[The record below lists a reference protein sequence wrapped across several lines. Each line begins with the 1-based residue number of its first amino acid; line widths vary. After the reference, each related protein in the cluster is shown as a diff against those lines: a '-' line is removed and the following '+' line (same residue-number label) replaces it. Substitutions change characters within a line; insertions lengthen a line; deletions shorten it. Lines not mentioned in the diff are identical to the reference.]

1 MRTKRICILARNVSL
16 AASACSFNSAKV
28 ERMSD
33 IITGSPMVVK
43 MIVSFNRNTSGQS
56 KLRDLLNPLVRG
68 VIDDQS
74 LLINTNPVE
83 VYKAWVNQVE
93 TQTGKALYVGTM
105 IMYSYMVLIASD
117 VDALCHVCYVLFCM
131 CSV

>member
-1 MRTKRICILARNVSL
+1 
-16 AASACSFNSAKV
+16 
-28 ERMSD
+28 MSD

-105 IMYSYMVLIASD
+105 IM
-117 VDALCHVCYVLFCM
+117 
-131 CSV
+131 